1 MLSRV
6 ADNLYWM
13 SRYLERA
20 EHTARLLGV
29 HMNLALEH
37 DAGFNARRWA
47 RLLASLREAS
57 APEGDAFAVAQAYA
71 LGQIN
76 DGVAAARE
84 NARQVREQIS
94 SEMWEELNR
103 LFHELKRI
111 GKPEYL
117 STRAYDLVF
126 TVIQSAQLFQG
137 ITDSTMTH
145 GQGWQFIQAGRFIE
159 RVQAVAALI
168 ETHFAEFSHGH
179 GEGGGESLEA
189 GAERHMEWIG
199 LLRCCTAFEAYCKVY
214 TAELR
219 PERVAEFLLLNA
231 EFPHSVRFGVD
242 RLRAALE
249 AIHQTA
255 GTRNPDRA
263 GKPAGRLAASLS
275 YTPIE
280 EVMDN
285 LRQFTHEIRRLCAH
299 VHAGI
304 YQVYIS
310 YPLESAVEA

>member
-47 RLLASLREAS
+47 RLLASLG
-57 APEGDAFAVAQAYA
+57 EGATLEGGGFATAQAYA
-71 LGQIN
+71 LAQIN

-84 NARQVREQIS
+84 NGRQVREQIS

-111 GKPEYL
+111 GKPEFL

-145 GQGWQFIQAGRFIE
+145 GQGWHFIQAGRFIE

-168 ETHFAEFSHGH
+168 ETHTAEFSRGH
-179 GEGGGESLEA
+179 GDA
-189 GAERHMEWIG
+189 GAESHMEWIG

-219 PERVAEFLLLNA
+219 PERVAEFLLLNP

-249 AIHQTA
+249 SIHQAA

-285 LRQFTHEIRRLCAH
+285 LREFTKEIRRLCNQI
-299 VHAGI
+299 HAGI

-310 YPLESAVEA
+310 YSLEAAVEA

>member
-20 EHTARLLGV
+20 EHTARLMGV

-37 DAGFNARRWA
+37 DAVFNTRRWV
-47 RLLASLREAS
+47 RVLKCLSD
-57 APEGDAFAVAQAYA
+57 APAPDSDAFAAAQNYA
-71 LGQIN
+71 LMQIN

-84 NARQVREQIS
+84 NGRQVREQIS

-117 STRAYDLVF
+117 STRGFDLVF
-126 TVIQSAQLFQG
+126 TVVQSAHLFQG

-159 RVQAVAALI
+159 RVQSVAALI
-168 ETHFAEFSHGH
+168 ESHFAEFPREQGDAVSA
-179 GEGGGESLEA
+179 ES
-189 GAERHMEWIG
+189 HMEWIG

-219 PERVAEFLLLNA
+219 PARVAEFLLLNP

-242 RLRAALE
+242 RLREALD
-249 AIHQTA
+249 AIYQSA
-255 GTRNPDRA
+255 GARNSDKVA
-263 GKPAGRLAASLS
+263 KSAGRLAAQLS

-280 EVMDN
+280 EIMDN
-285 LRQFTHEIRRLCAH
+285 LRQFTLDIRRLCSQI
-299 VHAGI
+299 HAGV

-310 YPLESAVEA
+310 YPLEAAVEA